1 LNIQNWRT
9 ALIESEMTD
18 KAKLVGLV
26 LSVYWNNKGKIY
38 PSLTTLENDCSLT
51 KNTIIRAVAELT
63 DNNFVTVTKEHH
75 RKSSF
80 KINTYLLTGVTVAP
94 MNDTVNEPMIDR
106 ANEPMI
112 DRANEPSIDSV
123 AIAPMNAPELDIK
136 VFKGIKEKDTIVSK
150 KKDKPSGLLP
160 VYFQFMI
167 LGLTPDK
174 ALIKAE
180 KFYSHY
186 QSNGWKVSKNPMKDW
201 KAATSGTWCDFA
213 KVVGYQKDHLCYVI
227 EELEK
232 QYGDRA
238 EHDQFDFAKLKHDR
252 PELFD
257 REMFNN
263 DWNKYLEG
271 LND

>member
-1 LNIQNWRT
+1 MNIQNWRT

-106 ANEPMI
+106 ANEP
-112 DRANEPSIDSV
+112 SIDSV

-150 KKDKPSGLLP
+150 KK
-160 VYFQFMI
+160 
-167 LGLTPDK
+167 
-174 ALIKAE
+174 A
-180 KFYSHY
+180 YSE
-186 QSNGWKVSKNPMKDW
+186 SFETFW
-201 KAATSGTWCDFA
+201 KAYCRPKDKGSKPDSFKEW
-213 KVVGYQKDHLCYVI
+213 QKLTESEQQKAIDSIIPYKNSQSSPEYMKHAERYLKSKAWEGINYNKEESQ
-227 EELEK
+227 EELEFVEA
-232 QYGDRA
+232 Q
-238 EHDQFDFAKLKHDR
+238 
-252 PELFD
+252 
-257 REMFNN
+257 
-263 DWNKYLEG
+263 
-271 LND
+271 

>member
-1 LNIQNWRT
+1 MNIQNWRT

-106 ANEPMI
+106 ANEP
-112 DRANEPSIDSV
+112 SIDSV

-150 KKDKPSGLLP
+150 KK
-160 VYFQFMI
+160 
-167 LGLTPDK
+167 
-174 ALIKAE
+174 A
-180 KFYSHY
+180 YSE
-186 QSNGWKVSKNPMKDW
+186 SFETFW
-201 KAATSGTWCDFA
+201 KAYCRPKDKGSKPDSFKEW
-213 KVVGYQKDHLCYVI
+213 QKLTESEQQKAIDSIIPYKNSQSSPEYMKHAERYLKSKAWEGINYNEEESQ
-227 EELEK
+227 EELEFV
-232 QYGDRA
+232 GG
-238 EHDQFDFAKLKHDR
+238 
-252 PELFD
+252 
-257 REMFNN
+257 FNDN
-263 DWNKYLEG
+263 
-271 LND
+271 

>member
-1 LNIQNWRT
+1 MNIQNWRT

-106 ANEPMI
+106 ANEP
-112 DRANEPSIDSV
+112 SIDSV

-150 KKDKPSGLLP
+150 KKRISTLIAEKPSGVSDETWKTWVAFRQSHKWSTSQIVVNTLLQDCKENNADIESVLKFWIAYKSGWQGFRFDWLKP
-160 VYFQFMI
+160 EDYKKVGI
-167 LGLTPDK
+167 V
-174 ALIKAE
+174 AE
-180 KFYSHY
+180 KEPI
-186 QSNGWKVSKNPMKDW
+186 QKEM
-201 KAATSGTWCDFA
+201 
-213 KVVGYQKDHLCYVI
+213 KVVFSDDPDNIGYRN
-227 EELEK
+227 EK
-232 QYGDRA
+232 
-238 EHDQFDFAKLKHDR
+238 
-252 PELFD
+252 
-257 REMFNN
+257 
-263 DWNKYLEG
+263 
-271 LND
+271 

>member
-1 LNIQNWRT
+1 MNIQNWRT

-106 ANEPMI
+106 ANEP
-112 DRANEPSIDSV
+112 SIDSV

-150 KKDKPSGLLP
+150 KKAEPKSSFGVRGL
-160 VYFQFMI
+160 VKM
-167 LGLTPDK
+167 TD
-174 ALIKAE
+174 AE
-180 KFYSHY
+180 
-186 QSNGWKVSKNPMKDW
+186 
-201 KAATSGTWCDFA
+201 
-213 KVVGYQKDHLCYVI
+213 YQKLCDTYGKTETDNKIIDFEAFKNFGKYKDHYLTVNKWLRKDVQPKKNLNI
-227 EELEK
+227 FSDEELNEEN
-232 QYGDRA
+232 GI
-238 EHDQFDFAKLKHDR
+238 
-252 PELFD
+252 
-257 REMFNN
+257 
-263 DWNKYLEG
+263 
-271 LND
+271 

>member
-1 LNIQNWRT
+1 MNIQNWRT

-150 KKDKPSGLLP
+150 KK
-160 VYFQFMI
+160 
-167 LGLTPDK
+167 
-174 ALIKAE
+174 A
-180 KFYSHY
+180 YSE
-186 QSNGWKVSKNPMKDW
+186 SFETFW
-201 KAATSGTWCDFA
+201 KAYCRPKDKGSKPDSFKEW
-213 KVVGYQKDHLCYVI
+213 QKLTESEQQKAIDSIIPYKNSQSSPEYMKHAERYLKSKAWEGINYNEEESQ
-227 EELEK
+227 EELEFV
-232 QYGDRA
+232 GG
-238 EHDQFDFAKLKHDR
+238 
-252 PELFD
+252 
-257 REMFNN
+257 FNDN
-263 DWNKYLEG
+263 
-271 LND
+271 

>member
-1 LNIQNWRT
+1 MNIQNWRT

-51 KNTIIRAVAELT
+51 KNTIIRAVTELT

-106 ANEPMI
+106 ANEP
-112 DRANEPSIDSV
+112 SIDSV
-123 AIAPMNAPELDIK
+123 TIAPMNAPELDIK

-150 KKDKPSGLLP
+150 KKSYSESFETFWKGYCRPKDKGSKPDA
-160 VYFQFMI
+160 FKEWQK
-167 LGLTPDK
+167 LTESEQQK
-174 ALIKAE
+174 AIDSIIPYKNSQSSPEYMKHAERYLKTKAWE
-180 KFYSHY
+180 GINTEEQKEVTPFFNY
-186 QSNGWKVSKNPMKDW
+186 
-201 KAATSGTWCDFA
+201 ATG
-213 KVVGYQKDHLCYVI
+213 Q
-227 EELEK
+227 
-232 QYGDRA
+232 
-238 EHDQFDFAKLKHDR
+238 
-252 PELFD
+252 
-257 REMFNN
+257 REY
-263 DWNKYLEG
+263 K
-271 LND
+271 

>member
-112 DRANEPSIDSV
+112 DRANEPMIDRANEPSIDSV

-150 KKDKPSGLLP
+150 KK
-160 VYFQFMI
+160 
-167 LGLTPDK
+167 
-174 ALIKAE
+174 A
-180 KFYSHY
+180 YSE
-186 QSNGWKVSKNPMKDW
+186 SFETFW
-201 KAATSGTWCDFA
+201 KAYCRPKDKGSKPDSFKEW
-213 KVVGYQKDHLCYVI
+213 QKLTESEQQKAIDSIIPYKNSQSSPEYMKHAERYLKSKAWEGINYNEEESQ
-227 EELEK
+227 EELEFV
-232 QYGDRA
+232 GG
-238 EHDQFDFAKLKHDR
+238 
-252 PELFD
+252 
-257 REMFNN
+257 FNDN
-263 DWNKYLEG
+263 
-271 LND
+271 

>member
-51 KNTIIRAVAELT
+51 KNTIIRAVTELT

-80 KINTYLLTGVTVAP
+80 KINTYSLTGVTIAP
-94 MNDTVNEPMIDR
+94 MNDTVN
-106 ANEPMI
+106 APMI

-123 AIAPMNAPELDIK
+123 ATAPMNAPELDIK

-150 KKDKPSGLLP
+150 KK
-160 VYFQFMI
+160 
-167 LGLTPDK
+167 
-174 ALIKAE
+174 
-180 KFYSHY
+180 
-186 QSNGWKVSKNPMKDW
+186 
-201 KAATSGTWCDFA
+201 
-213 KVVGYQKDHLCYVI
+213 VGETGVI
-227 EELEK
+227 EITDAEFEK
-232 QYGDRA
+232 LKTKHGDRLDIVIA
-238 EHDQFDFAKLKHDR
+238 EYENWFINKISEAKRRNIKKPYLYLLKWDLDKYTKKAVDGNLNIFSEE
-252 PELFD
+252 ELN
-257 REMFNN
+257 EEN
-263 DWNKYLEG
+263 G
-271 LND
+271 I